1 MRLRLG
7 LLVAGAVVAALILDS
22 RQDDV
27 AQVSENE
34 ISEANRTIVS
44 VREDAASSVM
54 RLVSEATAAS
64 VRDPFVGS
72 WSGDCGDL
80 VQCELNI
87 DKKGKAYALQLKVAE
102 WNDAD
107 KIVCRLT
114 GNMDMSDDK
123 QLLAGKLGSSPL
135 SGVFLRGEGALQLHD
150 APGGDCPK
158 FYDLDGIYRILG
170 D

>member
-1 MRLRLG
+1 MRLKLG
-7 LLVAGAVVAALILDS
+7 LLIVSAVVGASLLAS
-22 RQDDV
+22 RHNDV
-27 AQVSENE
+27 AQLSENE
-34 ISEANRTIVS
+34 FSVANRTIVS
-44 VREDAASSVM
+44 VREDAAPSVIG
-54 RLVSEATAAS
+54 LVSEATAAQ
-64 VRDPFVGS
+64 VRDPFVGT

-107 KIVCRLT
+107 KIICRLT
-114 GNMDMSDDK
+114 GSMDISDDK

-150 APGGDCPK
+150 APDGDCPQ

>member
-1 MRLRLG
+1 MRLRLR
-7 LLVAGAVVAALILDS
+7 LLIASTMVGAFILAF
-22 RQDDV
+22 RHDDA

-34 ISEANRTIVS
+34 ISAANRTIVS
-44 VREDAASSVM
+44 VREDAAPSVI

-87 DKKGKAYALQLKVAE
+87 EKKGKAYALQLRVAE

-114 GNMDMSDDK
+114 GNMDISDDK

-158 FYDLDGIYRILG
+158 FYDLDGIYRVLG